1 MAAAVRDSRVNAGK
15 KLKNSLKKK
24 KKMKMVA
31 KAVASE
37 LEDEVKNDS
46 DHGGFAGSC
55 KLEKDCFSSDD
66 GAIEA
71 DSEDDAEP
79 FDKEN
84 ENAAESSGG
93 TNVGWADAMAKILN
107 KKTPKSKPT
116 ILVKNKELEKEK
128 EKLKQER
135 LEKRKQLD
143 KKREWEMMCRV
154 KPDVVKDKETER
166 NLQRI
171 ATRGVVQLFNAVQKH
186 QKNVDEKVKEAGG
199 SMRKRAKLLSTV
211 SKKDFIS
218 VLRGMDRS
226 TDEKNSAGKDS
237 KSKQIEGKSEEGP
250 GWTILRDD
258 FMMGASMKDW
268 DKESDGPDSS
278 RAGAASDSDT

>member
-1 MAAAVRDSRVNAGK
+1 MAAAVGDSRVSAGK
-15 KLKNSLKKK
+15 KLKNSLRKKK
-24 KKMKMVA
+24 RMKMVVPS
-31 KAVASE
+31 VASE
-37 LEDEVKNDS
+37 LEDKDKAAS
-46 DHGGFAGSC
+46 DNEGSC
-55 KLEKDCFSSDD
+55 GLEKDHFSSGDE
-66 GAIEA
+66 AVEA
-71 DSEDDAEP
+71 DNEDEAEP
-79 FDKEN
+79 CEDGSDS
-84 ENAAESSGG
+84 AAEASVG
-93 TNVGWADAMAKILN
+93 TNAGWADAMARVLSKKI
-107 KKTPKSKPT
+107 PESKPT
-116 ILVKNKELEKEK
+116 ILVRNKELEKEK

-199 SMRKRAKLLSTV
+199 SIRKRAKLISSV

-218 VLRGMDRS
+218 VLRGMDGS
-226 TDEKNSAGKDS
+226 ASEKNSAGKNS
-237 KSKQIEGKSEEGP
+237 KAKQTEVKSEEGP

-268 DKESDGPDSS
+268 DKESDGPDDS
-278 RAGAASDSDT
+278 RPGSGSDSDT

>member
-1 MAAAVRDSRVNAGK
+1 MAAAVRDSRGSAGK
-15 KLKNSLKKK
+15 KLKHAVKRK

-31 KAVASE
+31 KAAASE
-37 LEDEVKNDS
+37 LEDEGQDAADV
-46 DHGGFAGSC
+46 GGSTGRRASQKGH
-55 KLEKDCFSSDD
+55 FSSDD
-66 GAIEA
+66 EAAEA
-71 DSEDDAEP
+71 DNEDELEPCDDDGDDAAG
-79 FDKEN
+79 
-84 ENAAESSGG
+84 AAAGTSS
-93 TNVGWADAMAKILN
+93 GWADAMAKILN

-116 ILVKNKELEKEK
+116 ILVKNRELEKEK

-154 KPDVVKDKETER
+154 KPDVVTDKDTER

-186 QKNVDEKVKEAGG
+186 QKNVDEKVKEAG
-199 SMRKRAKLLSTV
+199 SSIRKRAKLISTV

-218 VLRGMDRS
+218 VLRGMDG
-226 TDEKNSAGKDS
+226 SAGEKGS
-237 KSKQIEGKSEEGP
+237 TGRSSQAKQTEVREEGP
-250 GWTILRDD
+250 GWSILRDD

-268 DKESDGPDSS
+268 DKESDGPDGSS
-278 RAGAASDSDT
+278 PGGGSDSDT